1 MKHSW
6 EDKLDEQGRQIVD
19 MAAKLNRIR
28 LPATLDPLEWH
39 RWMGDQKGVYSSHP
53 DMGKKRKVT
62 LEPTFVRLLLRMHP
76 DIELSE
82 TETQKLFEREEFPLL
97 RADELELHQRL
108 FLALESDENR
118 RFEVYAAAASAIVL
132 FRHLFG
138 GVLTRQIGTK
148 KLSMLGIFGLFAQN
162 LKWLAG
168 ALRGKVRKP
177 PGGEYAD
184 LAPLIDAL
192 LEHQKEPL
200 TQVEIYEAVK
210 ASGAVVPNDPDAF
223 RLWLHRARKKGL
235 VKNYRSSQGE

>member
-6 EDKLDEQGRQIVD
+6 KDKLDEQGRQVVE

-28 LPATLDPLEWH
+28 LPASLDPVEWG
-39 RWMGDQKGVYSSHP
+39 RWTGEQKGVYSSQP
-53 DMGKKRKVT
+53 DMQRKRKVA
-62 LEPTFVRLLLRMHP
+62 LEPAFVRLLLRMHP
-76 DIELSE
+76 EIGLNEVE
-82 TETQKLFEREEFPLL
+82 MEELFEREEFPSL

-138 GVLTRQIGTK
+138 SVLRRQFGGK
-148 KLSMLGIFGLFAQN
+148 KLSLLGLFGFIAQN
-162 LKWLAG
+162 LEWLAG

-177 PGGEYAD
+177 PGGEYVD

-200 TQVEIYEAVK
+200 TQGEMYEAVK
-210 ASGAVVPNDPDAF
+210 ASGAVVPNDPEAF

-235 VKNYRSSQGE
+235 VKNYRSTRND